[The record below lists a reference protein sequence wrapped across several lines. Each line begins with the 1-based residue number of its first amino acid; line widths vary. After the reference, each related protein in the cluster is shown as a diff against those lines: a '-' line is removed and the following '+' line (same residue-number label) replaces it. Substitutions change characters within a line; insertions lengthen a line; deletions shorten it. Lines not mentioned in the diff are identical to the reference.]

1 MGRIPEETILQVRE
15 RVDIVELIG
24 RYLSLKRSGVNNFGL
39 CPFHGEKSPSFNVN
53 SARQIFHCFGC
64 GEGGNAITFLM
75 KIEGLGFQE
84 AVKRLAGEV
93 GIELEEE
100 RISPEE
106 EARRRELDKLQ
117 RINESVCQF
126 YQEQL
131 LTDAAGA
138 VARKYLRGR
147 GYDGEM
153 ARDFQLG
160 YAPDRWEALSDYLKE
175 KQLDA
180 GLARQ
185 LGLIRPGKQGR
196 GDYDLFRGRL
206 IFPIFDHY
214 GKVVAFGA
222 RTLGEDGPKYLNSP
236 ESPIYHKSRVLYGL
250 YRAKEAMRRSDTAIV
265 VEGYFDVLAMHRA
278 GVTHTV
284 ASCGTALTREHA
296 QILKRYAK
304 KLVLL
309 FDQDQAGISA
319 TLRAM
324 EVALPE
330 GLEVQTVVLDP
341 GEDPDSFLAR
351 YGKEPFL
358 QRIDQA
364 ASALDWFMDRQ
375 LESGVGVAGQARAVD
390 EILQRINLLPGEI
403 ERSLYLQQLA
413 RRTGLAVEM
422 LQRKT
427 HRRPA
432 EAPTRAAVPRS
443 QETAPVRQEAPPLPA
458 ELMLLQLFLIEP
470 ELVAALPDLEL
481 QEVFLH
487 PQALEIGRSL
497 IELQGKDPAGLLDK
511 EDWNAQQKAI
521 LSGILMKD
529 RDVLGEDP
537 GQALEDCRSSLR
549 KERLKRQGQE
559 LTQQIAEAAKSGDQQ
574 LLAELNQQKQ
584 ELSRRLKGPAGQS

>member
-358 QRIDQA
+358 QRIDQS